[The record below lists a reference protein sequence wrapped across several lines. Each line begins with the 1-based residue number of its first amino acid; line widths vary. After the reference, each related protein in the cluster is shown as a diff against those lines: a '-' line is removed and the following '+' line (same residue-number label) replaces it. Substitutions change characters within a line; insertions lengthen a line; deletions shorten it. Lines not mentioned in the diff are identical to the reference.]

1 MRKKDKILGG
11 FYEKIIV
18 FAVYNSNK
26 FSAFATGGINV
37 NVDVAPT
44 IKATND
50 VIPEAVYYVTAR
62 YIDASGKDKM
72 KTAIVSS
79 AAEAK
84 IKKDQFLREDGVYA
98 VHIESKYPT
107 IYRDC
112 NDDWFYKN

>member
-1 MRKKDKILGG
+1 MKKLLSLLFITV
-11 FYEKIIV
+11 I
-18 FAVYNSNK
+18 S
-26 FSAFATGGINV
+26 FSAFAAGGINV

-50 VIPEAVYYVTAR
+50 VIPEAVYYVTAH

-72 KTAIVSS
+72 KTATVSS

-84 IKKDQFLREDGVYA
+84 IKKDRFLREDGVYA